1 MAQAVARRR
10 FGLQRFHV
18 VTAVVFAVTATVSV
32 LGLALPSLLATLERA
47 PAGLHGDWW
56 RSFTALLVQ
65 DGGVAGTLS
74 NLLFLLVMGAL
85 AEQFLE
91 RWQWLVCYFGAGLAG
106 ELAGYA
112 WQPHGAGNSVAVCGL
127 AGALVVA
134 LLAGSP
140 VPRLVPMVLLYWCG
154 ALLSVRWGTGPL
166 VVCIAAA
173 VAVQLVPAWTV
184 VAGRLVAG
192 AAIVAALA
200 LTAANDIHGA
210 ALLAGILLAAA
221 TRRRRPAA
229 PGR

>member
-1 MAQAVARRR
+1 
-10 FGLQRFHV
+10 
-18 VTAVVFAVTATVSV
+18 
-32 LGLALPSLLATLERA
+32 
-47 PAGLHGDWW
+47 
-56 RSFTALLVQ
+56 
-65 DGGVAGTLS
+65 
-74 NLLFLLVMGAL
+74 
-85 AEQFLE
+85 
-91 RWQWLVCYFGAGLAG
+91 
-106 ELAGYA
+106 
-112 WQPHGAGNSVAVCGL
+112 
-127 AGALVVA
+127 
-134 LLAGSP
+134 
-140 VPRLVPMVLLYWCG
+140 
-154 ALLSVRWGTGPL
+154 